1 MTLTFLNVAL
11 PVGLGAVFGAYRY
24 IKRINAKT
32 PKALPQSVT
41 EALKLKVTAI
51 LAVIML
57 GYKLFFP
64 S

>member
-1 MTLTFLNVAL
+1 
-11 PVGLGAVFGAYRY
+11 VGLGAVFGAYRY

-41 EALKLKVTAI
+41 EALKVTAI

>member
-41 EALKLKVTAI
+41 EALNVTAI

>member
-1 MTLTFLNVAL
+1 MTLTFLDIAL

-24 IKRINAKT
+24 INRINAKT

-41 EALKLKVTAI
+41 EALKVTAI

-57 GYKLFFP
+57 GYRLFFP